1 MTPAELIQ
9 QCEQAIASPISG
21 GPEAKVTLI
30 LPGSFTRSGTKRLWK
45 GAGSPIG
52 RCLSDN
58 NQGGVICLFS
68 AQEVI
73 DAVKKQM
80 EVQ

>member
-9 QCEQAIASPISG
+9 QCEQAIASPVSG

-30 LPGSFTRSGTKRLWK
+30 VPGRFTASGKKRLWK
-45 GAGSPIG
+45 GAGSPVG
-52 RCLSDN
+52 KCLSE
-58 NQGGVICLFS
+58 NQNGVICLFS

-73 DAVKKQM
+73 DAVKKRM
-80 EVQ
+80 EGT